1 MEWYHFLIIAV
12 GILVGLGVGFGLG
25 IGYRKK
31 VAEREIGSAE
41 AEATRLINEA
51 IRSGENRKKEMLL
64 EAKDEI
70 HKSRTEH
77 DKEVKERRAELSKQ
91 ERRLEQKE
99 ATLDKKTEAFERKE
113 EELAKRL
120 QKVSETQAQ
129 ADQLKQQQLTELEK
143 ISGLTQDQAKEFLLH
158 SIEDE
163 VRHEAAMKIKEIEA
177 QLKDEAEEKG
187 REIIATAIQRCAADH
202 AAETTVSVVTL
213 PNDEMKGRII
223 GREGRNIR
231 TLETITGVD
240 LIIDDTPET
249 ITVSSFDPVRREIAR
264 LALEKLIVDGR
275 IHPTRIEDMV
285 EKARKEVDRTI
296 REEGERACYETGVH
310 NLNPEL
316 VKILGRQKYRTS
328 YGQNVLN
335 HSIEVAHIAGLM
347 AAELGVDVAM
357 AKRAGLLHDLG
368 KSIDH
373 EVEGSHVQ
381 LGADLARKYK
391 ENPVIVNAIEAHHG
405 DVEPKTVIA
414 VLVQAADAISAA
426 RPGARRENVENYI
439 RRLQKLEE
447 LTGSY
452 PGVEKAYAIQAGREV
467 RIMVKPEVVTE
478 DNMILLARDV
488 AKKIESELEYPGQ
501 IKVNVIRE
509 TKAVEYANNQFDCPP
524 PELNSGGFLRL
535 FWTGGSFSKNDSQF
549 LFFLVLLS
557 SLRTG
562 KSGVQYCYRL
572 FGGEQRELFEV
583 RPRN

>member
-1 MEWYHFLIIAV
+1 MLPIILTGVIAFV
-12 GILVGLGVGFGLG
+12 VALVIGIPAGIL
-25 IGYRKK
+25 YRKK
-31 VAEREIGSAE
+31 VAEKEIISAE
-41 AEATRLINEA
+41 EEAKRILNEA
-51 IRSGENRKKEMLL
+51 IKSAESKKREALV
-64 EAKDEI
+64 EAKEKILAD
-70 HKSRTEH
+70 KTEF
-77 DKEVKERRAELSKQ
+77 EREAKERRAELQ
-91 ERRLEQKE
+91 EQDRRLQQKE
-99 ATLDKKTEAFERKE
+99 ETLERKMSNLEKKE
-113 EELAKRL
+113 ETYNRR
-120 QKVSETQAQ
+120 
-129 ADQLKQQQLTELEK
+129 LTELDKAHEEVDRLQEEQRTTLEQ
-143 ISGLTQDQAKEFLLH
+143 ISGYTAEEAKAELIAKL
-158 SIEDE
+158 ETE
-163 VRHEAAMKIKEIEA
+163 VTHEAAMKIKEAEA
-177 QLKDEAEEKG
+177 HYKEEADTKAK
-187 REIIATAIQRCAADH
+187 EIIGLAIQRCAADH
-202 AAETTVSVVTL
+202 VAEATVSVVPL

-231 TLETITGVD
+231 TLETLTGVD
-240 LIIDDTPET
+240 LIIDDTPEA
-249 ITVSSFDPVRREIAR
+249 ITVTCFDPVRREIAR
-264 LALEKLIVDGR
+264 LTLEKLILDGR

-316 VKILGRQKYRTS
+316 IKILGRQKYRTS

-381 LGADLARKYK
+381 LGADLARKFK

-467 RIMVKPEVVTE
+467 RIMVKPEEVSE

-509 TKAVEYANNQFDCPP
+509 TKAVEFA
-524 PELNSGGFLRL
+524 
-535 FWTGGSFSKNDSQF
+535 K
-549 LFFLVLLS
+549 
-557 SLRTG
+557 
-562 KSGVQYCYRL
+562 
-572 FGGEQRELFEV
+572 
-583 RPRN
+583 

>member
-1 MEWYHFLIIAV
+1 MDPILAIILIVVALLGGIVVGALIGISIYTKKHKEAKQQIENAEMEALRIV
-12 GILVGLGVGFGLG
+12 
-25 IGYRKK
+25 
-31 VAEREIGSAE
+31 
-41 AEATRLINEA
+41 NEA
-51 IRSGENRKKEMLL
+51 VHTADSRKKEMLL

-70 HKSRTEH
+70 HKSRTEYE
-77 DKEVKERRAELSKQ
+77 KEVKERRAEISKQ

-99 ATLDKKTEAFERKE
+99 INLDKKTESFERKE
-113 EELAKRL
+113 EEMAKKL
-120 QKVSETQAQ
+120 QKVADTQAE
-129 ADQLKQQQLTELEK
+129 ADKIRDQQMSTLES
-143 ISGLTQDQAKEFLLH
+143 ISGLTQEQAKAFLLQ
-158 SIEDE
+158 SVEDE
-163 VRHEAAMKIKEIEA
+163 VRHESAMKIKEIEA
-177 QLKDEAEEKG
+177 QLKEEAEDKA
-187 REIIATAIQRCAADH
+187 REILSIAIQRCAADH
-202 AAETTVSVVTL
+202 AAEATVSVVAL

-240 LIIDDTPET
+240 LIIDDTPEA

-264 LALEKLIVDGR
+264 LALEKLIADGR

-296 REEGERACYETGVH
+296 REEGERACYEAGVH

-316 VKILGRQKYRTS
+316 IKILGRQKYRTS

-335 HSIEVAHIAGLM
+335 HSIEVSHIAGLM
-347 AAELGVDVAM
+347 ASELGVDPAL

-381 LGADLARKYK
+381 LGADIARKYK
-391 ENPVIVNAIEAHHG
+391 ENPVVVNAIEAHHG
-405 DVEPKTVIA
+405 DVEPKTIIA
-414 VLVQAADAISAA
+414 VLVQAADAVSAA

-452 PGVEKAYAIQAGREV
+452 PGVEKAFAIQAGREV

-478 DNMILLARDV
+478 DNMILLARDI

-509 TKAVEYANNQFDCPP
+509 TKAVEYA
-524 PELNSGGFLRL
+524 
-535 FWTGGSFSKNDSQF
+535 K
-549 LFFLVLLS
+549 
-557 SLRTG
+557 
-562 KSGVQYCYRL
+562 
-572 FGGEQRELFEV
+572 
-583 RPRN
+583 

>member
-1 MEWYHFLIIAV
+1 MEWYQIICIVVGFVLTAAVFFAV
-12 GILVGLGVGFGLG
+12 GVA
-25 IGYRKK
+25 YRKK
-31 VAEREIGSAE
+31 VGEREIGSAE
-41 AEATRLINEA
+41 TEATRIINEA
-51 IRSGENRKKEMLL
+51 IRSGESRKKEMLL

-77 DKEVKERRAELSKQ
+77 EKEMKERKAEISKQ
-91 ERRLEQKE
+91 ERRLQQKE
-99 ATLDKKTEAFERKE
+99 DTLDKKSDAYERKE
-113 EELAKRL
+113 EELNRRLAK
-120 QKVSETQAQ
+120 VAETQAA
-129 ADQLKQQQLTELEK
+129 ADEIKQQQQQTLEQ
-143 ISGLTQDQAKEFLLH
+143 ISGLTQEQAKEYLLK
-158 SIEDE
+158 SVESD
-163 VRHEAAMKIKEIEA
+163 VRHESAMKIKEIEQ
-177 QLKDEAEEKG
+177 QLKDEAEDKA
-187 REIIATAIQRCAADH
+187 REIISTAIQRCAADH
-202 AAETTVSVVTL
+202 AAEVTVSVVAL

-240 LIIDDTPET
+240 LIIDDTPEA

-264 LALEKLIVDGR
+264 LALEKLIADGR

-285 EKARKEVDRTI
+285 EKAKKEVDRTI

-316 VKILGRQKYRTS
+316 VKILGHQKYRTS

-347 AAELGVDVAM
+347 ASELGVDVAL

-368 KSIDH
+368 KAIDH

-381 LGADLARKYK
+381 LGADLVRKYK
-391 ENPVIVNAIEAHHG
+391 ENPVVVNAVEAHHG

-478 DNMILLARDV
+478 DNMIILARDI
-488 AKKIESELEYPGQ
+488 AKKIEAELEYPGQ

-509 TKAVEYANNQFDCPP
+509 TKAVEFA
-524 PELNSGGFLRL
+524 
-535 FWTGGSFSKNDSQF
+535 K
-549 LFFLVLLS
+549 
-557 SLRTG
+557 
-562 KSGVQYCYRL
+562 
-572 FGGEQRELFEV
+572 
-583 RPRN
+583 